1 MTTVSRDRFM
11 RNVQYRAFDELPKE
25 IQDALNYSNMGFSSQ
40 DIVYLHGLYINRKK
54 TVNEIVKM
62 IDEKDAWATVT
73 NQWVKSNG

>member
-1 MTTVSRDRFM
+1 MTTVSTDRSM
-11 RNVQYRAFDELPKE
+11 RSVQYRAVDELPKE

-54 TVNEIVKM
+54 TVNEIVRM